1 MRFGIETSTEVRLIK
16 IIIAIKRIIMCF
28 NQGHNDSLS
37 LELSS
42 ATNRGVL
49 HQIKTTEW
57 GTITQ
62 EKKLQ

>member
-1 MRFGIETSTEVRLIK
+1 
-16 IIIAIKRIIMCF
+16 MCF

-37 LELSS
+37 LELNS
-42 ATNRGVL
+42 ATKRGVL
-49 HQIKTTEW
+49 HQIKNTEW